1 LVELKKKGAKK
12 MLLRPARLLAGF
24 SQNEVASELG
34 VHQQTYSQIE
44 RGLRLAT
51 KDERKRLS
59 EILEVPIDELE
70 FPDELALR
78 IRTRVG

>member
-1 LVELKKKGAKK
+1 
-12 MLLRPARLLAGF
+12 M
-24 SQNEVASELG
+24 
-34 VHQQTYSQIE
+34 IE

-51 KDERKRLS
+51 RDERKRLS
-59 EILEVPIDELE
+59 EILAVPIDELE